1 MKTKIQTIIVEI
13 GVVVAILL
21 TVAVG
26 VILYTL
32 SFEVSKANPTIA
44 YMRVPVLMMA
54 WSFLV
59 CVLAALII
67 ALLLLESIRKNK
79 IFEPGSV
86 RKLKAIGNCALA
98 AILPLVVLLFY
109 TSANVAGGS
118 ITNIYV
124 FLGIFAMLVV
134 AIFFFMIAALFQQAV
149 DYKQEVDLTV

>member
-44 YMRVPVLMMA
+44 YMRGPVLMMA

-67 ALLLLESIRKNK
+67 ALLLLASIRKNK
-79 IFEPGSV
+79 IFDPSSV
-86 RKLKAIGNCALA
+86 RKLKAIGYCALA

-109 TSANVAGGS
+109 TSANVAGS